1 MQYVYP
7 HAEHWIHFLEP
18 AEITY
23 LMLFAYC
30 NVNRREKIAL
40 IPVSSTGKPYT
51 LDHDEEH
58 GNSAIDI
65 HLTSD
70 ETQYRS
76 NVDDLYEVTIEYSFS
91 AQYSDYDPG
100 DWNNPPEGGDA
111 YLTDVTVDS
120 VILYAVDDDHD
131 IDNELIKTQT
141 TAFTYKD
148 LNYVAEDVAKSDIE
162 GAEDQT
168 DTNRYKFPPELDEKI
183 RGILKDNHIVIR
195 NSRLSKEF
203 GI

>member
-30 NVNRREKIAL
+30 NVNHREKVAL
-40 IPVSSTGKPYT
+40 IPVSSTGKPYEVG
-51 LDHDEEH
+51 HDEDH
-58 GNSAIDI
+58 GSSTIEI
-65 HLTSD
+65 HLTPD
-70 ETQYRS
+70 ESQHNNT
-76 NVDDLYEVTIEYSFS
+76 DDLYEVTVEYSFS
-91 AQYSDYDPG
+91 VQYSDYDPG
-100 DWNNPPEGGDA
+100 DYMNPPEGGDA
-111 YLTDVTVDS
+111 YLTDVTVES
-120 VILYAVDDDHD
+120 IILYAKDDDRD
-131 IDNELIKTQT
+131 IDSELIKTQT

-148 LNYVAEDVAKSDIE
+148 LNYVAEDVAKSDIR

-168 DTNRYKFPPELDEKI
+168 DTNKYKFPAELDAKI
-183 RGILKDNHIVIR
+183 RGILKDNHLVIR
-195 NSRLSKEF
+195 NSRVSRDY